1 MRGQSSMLRSPASN
15 NSRCTMST
23 IFDALSSALSEAMR
37 QQNPQPP
44 QQPQMRQPEPEQV
57 QTGKPAPAPSF
68 SDILASSGF
77 GNLGGLVEKLANGG
91 LNQQVKSWIGTGE
104 NMPVTT
110 DQLRGALGDQPAQ
123 KMGQQTGIP
132 AERILQILAQYL
144 PTAIDQASPNGKLQD
159 PSRTTH

>member
-1 MRGQSSMLRSPASN
+1 
-15 NSRCTMST
+15 
-23 IFDALSSALSEAMR
+23 MR
-37 QQNPQPP
+37 QQNPQPQ
-44 QQPQMRQPEPEQV
+44 QQPQTRQPEPEQV
-57 QTGKPAPAPSF
+57 QTGRPAAPSF

-77 GNLGGLVEKLANGG
+77 GSLGGLVEKLSNGG

-123 KMGQQTGIP
+123 KMGQQAGIP

-144 PTAIDQASPNGKLQD
+144 PAAIDQASPNGKLQD
-159 PSRTTH
+159 PTRTTH

>member
-1 MRGQSSMLRSPASN
+1 MSS
-15 NSRCTMST
+15 

-37 QQNPQPP
+37 QQNPQP

-57 QTGKPAPAPSF
+57 QTGRPAAAPSF

-77 GNLGGLVEKLANGG
+77 SSLSGLVEKLSNGG
-91 LNQQVKSWIGTGE
+91 LNQQVKSWVGTGE
-104 NMPVTT
+104 NLPVTP

-123 KMGQQTGIP
+123 KMGQQAGIP

-144 PTAIDQASPNGKLQD
+144 PAAIDQASPNGKLQD

>member
-1 MRGQSSMLRSPASN
+1 MSS
-15 NSRCTMST
+15 

-37 QQNPQPP
+37 QQNPQP

-57 QTGKPAPAPSF
+57 QTGRPAAAPSF

-77 GNLGGLVEKLANGG
+77 GSLSGLVEKLANGG
-91 LNQQVKSWIGTGE
+91 LNQQVKSWVGTGE
-104 NMPVTT
+104 NLPVTT

-123 KMGQQTGIP
+123 KMGQQAGIP

-144 PTAIDQASPNGKLQD
+144 PAAIDQASPNGKLQD